1 MSSFGKDL
9 VQSAREALDIASGK
23 LAPARRYDVEPV
35 DVAEIRRKLGL
46 SQAKFAARFGLSAAT
61 VRDWEQGRRVP
72 DRTARAFL
80 KLIEARPKVV
90 ADVLR
95 SALAAE

>member
-1 MSSFGKDL
+1 MSNFGKDL
-9 VQSAREALDIASGK
+9 VQSAKEALDIASGK

-46 SQAKFAARFGLSAAT
+46 SQARFAARFGLSAAT
-61 VRDWEQGRRVP
+61 VKDWEQGRRFP

-80 KLIEARPKVV
+80 KLIDAKPKVV
-90 ADVLR
+90 AEVLR
-95 SALAAE
+95 ATPAAE